1 MDVERGGGAA
11 FVEVCQSSKFV
22 LACGLKEAR
31 PEMDEVTSE

>member
-11 FVEVCQSSKFV
+11 FVEVCQNSKFV